1 LVDDSVGAGAEE
13 GLSGQPGAPGPL
25 DASDGFVQLYRDR
38 YEGLVRLAVL
48 LVDSTEQAEELVQE
62 AFARA
67 YLRWDKLDHP
77 EAYVRRALV
86 NASRDVLRRRR
97 VERRL
102 SLRRTPPD
110 DTGPEHDYLD
120 DALATLPGRE
130 RIALVLTYYEGLD
143 EAATAG
149 LMGCP
154 RGTVKSLLHRGI
166 ARLRGQIHR

>member
-1 LVDDSVGAGAEE
+1 MAAEART
-13 GLSGQPGAPGPL
+13 GGPGAPGRL
-25 DASDGFVQLYRDR
+25 DASDGFVLLYRDR
-38 YEGLVRLAVL
+38 YPSLVRLAVL

-77 EAYVRRALV
+77 EAYVRRVLV

-97 VERRL
+97 IERRL
-102 SLRRTPPD
+102 SLRPTPPD
-110 DTGPEHDYLD
+110 DTVHDRDYLD
-120 DALATLPGRE
+120 DALAALPGRE

-143 EAATAG
+143 EAATAE

-166 ARLRGQIHR
+166 ARLRGQIRR